1 MWVVKVGGSLE
12 SSPRIR
18 ELLGL
23 LADYGQ
29 SNIVIVPGGG
39 RFADRV
45 RARQAEFKLDDVTAQ
60 VMAIHAME
68 QYAGVLCKLNS
79 NLHPIVAIDEINDVV
94 NKKAAVPVWLP
105 GKLLDGQPDIPVG
118 WQVTSDS
125 LALWFAKEINA
136 QALILIKSA
145 INQTSDVNELAESG
159 YLDGY
164 FPQMIERTNIR
175 RIACVCVD
183 NLKVLKGAMTL
194 GSIPAETLLQKG
206 VRR

>member
-12 SSPRIR
+12 SSPRIH

-136 QALILIKSA
+136 QALILIKSV
-145 INQTSDVNELAESG
+145 INKTSDVNELVESG

-164 FPQMIERTNIR
+164 FPEMIERTNIK

-183 NLKVLKGAMTL
+183 NLGALKRAMTL